1 MVRDGFRGGKE
12 KYDFSFISIW
22 RSFQL
27 IIIPITAYS
36 LALLPII
43 ILLAFI
49 IPYITFSNPYHLI
62 FLSFFLVILFFLFMI
77 CETIIPGLF
86 IKLFR
91 AYPKEGTYEISIK
104 DKTFFK
110 LCLNTML
117 YRPPLK
123 LIEQFKLFPLRRLLH
138 KLAGLQIG
146 KTSILPGTELI
157 YDPYSV
163 EIGEETLFGGYV
175 KITGHIVEKK
185 LTIKK
190 IKIGNNC
197 LIGAETYILPGVIIE
212 DNVTVGI
219 RSLVTK
225 DQILKKGKTYAGVP
239 AKEIPSKQ

>member
-12 KYDFSFISIW
+12 KYDFSIISIW
-22 RSFQL
+22 RTLQL
-27 IIIPITAYS
+27 IFIPLIAYS
-36 LALLPII
+36 LGLLPV
-43 ILLAFI
+43 ILFLAFVL
-49 IPYITFSNPYHLI
+49 PFFDLSYFLHLI
-62 FLSFFLVILFFLFMI
+62 FLSFFLVLNFFLFMFF
-77 CETIIPGLF
+77 ETVLPGLF
-86 IKLFR
+86 IKLFH
-91 AYPKEGTYEISIK
+91 AYPKEGIFDISIK

-110 LCLNTML
+110 LALNTML

-123 LIEQFKLFPLRRLLH
+123 LIEQFKLFPLRLRLH
-138 KLAGLQIG
+138 KLAGLRIG
-146 KTSILPGTELI
+146 KTSILPGTELF

-163 EIGEETLFGGYV
+163 EIGEGTLFGGYV
-175 KITGHIVEKK
+175 KITGHIIEKK

-190 IKIGNNC
+190 VKIGNNC
-197 LIGAETYILPGVIIE
+197 LIGAETYILPGAIIE